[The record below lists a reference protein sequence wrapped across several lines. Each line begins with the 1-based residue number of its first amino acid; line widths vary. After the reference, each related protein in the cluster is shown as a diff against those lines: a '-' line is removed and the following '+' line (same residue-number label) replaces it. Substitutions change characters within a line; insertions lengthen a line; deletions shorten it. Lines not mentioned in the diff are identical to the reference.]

1 MFSLLFQRVRRQT
14 RRAGNGG
21 MRGIVAEGK
30 PKKRGGWARTFAI
43 QLLILVVTLGIAEV
57 VLRVIDLRYLRAHR
71 VGADRIYNYDAELGW
86 FPVPNSDVSFTGMRT
101 IRVHHNS
108 LGLRDIEPDTTPKPT
123 VAFVGDSF
131 VWGYDAEQNERFTEI
146 LRVKMPAQRI
156 INAGVTAYGTDQEY
170 LLLRRLWD
178 RIRPN
183 VVVLM
188 VCTDN
193 DRKDNTVNTR
203 SDGPYKPYFDMTRS
217 AFEGIPVPW
226 SRHLYFADNW
236 LARNS
241 WVFRVAVS
249 AYVLIAHPPVSVPD
263 PTERLIGM
271 MKEFV
276 ESKGV
281 KFLVGLQYRDP
292 ALEAALTGMKIPYTS
307 FDGAEHEFG
316 DGDHW
321 TPKGHE
327 LVAERLLTLLND
339 NGAAAPAQ

>member
-1 MFSLLFQRVRRQT
+1 MKTIEAVVPRNLL
-14 RRAGNGG
+14 
-21 MRGIVAEGK
+21 GIVADGNPARK
-30 PKKRGGWARTFAI
+30 GSWARTIAI
-43 QLLILVVTLGIAEV
+43 QLLILVATLGAAEV
-57 VLRVIDLRYLRAHR
+57 VLRVIDLRYLRTHR

-86 FPVPNSDVSFTGMRT
+86 FPVPNSEVSFNGMRT
-101 IRVHHNS
+101 IRVRHNS
-108 LGLRDIEPDTTPKPT
+108 LGLRDVEPGTTPKPSI
-123 VAFVGDSF
+123 AFFGDSF

-146 LRVKMPAQRI
+146 LRAKMPHERI
-156 INAGVTAYGTDQEY
+156 VNAGVTAYGTDQEY

-178 RIRPN
+178 RIQPN

-188 VCTDN
+188 VCVDN

-203 SDGPYKPYFDMTRS
+203 NDGPYKPYFNMTRG
-217 AFEGIPVPW
+217 AFAGIPVPW
-226 SRHLYFADNW
+226 SRHLYFADNR

-241 WVFRVAVS
+241 WLLRVATS
-249 AYVLIAHPPVSVPD
+249 AYVLIAHPQVVVPD

-276 ESKGV
+276 ESKGA

-292 ALEAALTGMKIPYTS
+292 ALEAALAGMKIPYAW

-327 LVAERLLTLLND
+327 LVAERLLTLFTE
-339 NGAAAPAQ
+339 NGVAASAQ

>member
-1 MFSLLFQRVRRQT
+1 MKTIEAVVPRNLL
-14 RRAGNGG
+14 
-21 MRGIVAEGK
+21 GIVADGNPARK
-30 PKKRGGWARTFAI
+30 GSWARTIAI
-43 QLLILVVTLGIAEV
+43 QLLILVATLGAAEV
-57 VLRVIDLRYLRAHR
+57 VLRVIDLRYLRTHR

-86 FPVPNSDVSFTGMRT
+86 FPVPNSEVSFNGMRT
-101 IRVHHNS
+101 IRVRHNS
-108 LGLRDIEPDTTPKPT
+108 LGLRDVEPGTTPKPSI
-123 VAFVGDSF
+123 AFFGDSF

-146 LRVKMPAQRI
+146 LRAKMPQERI
-156 INAGVTAYGTDQEY
+156 VNAGVTAYGTDQEY
-170 LLLRRLWD
+170 LLLRRLWE
-178 RIRPN
+178 RIQPN

-188 VCTDN
+188 VCVDN

-203 SDGPYKPYFDMTRS
+203 NDGPYKPYFNMTRG
-217 AFEGIPVPW
+217 AFAGIPVPW
-226 SRHLYFADNW
+226 SRHLYFADNR

-241 WVFRVAVS
+241 WLLRVATS
-249 AYVLIAHPPVSVPD
+249 AYVLIAHPQVVVPD

-276 ESKGV
+276 ESKGA

-292 ALEAALTGMKIPYTS
+292 ALEAALAGMKIPYAW

-327 LVAERLLTLLND
+327 LVAERLLTLFTE
-339 NGAAAPAQ
+339 NGVAASAQ

>member
-1 MFSLLFQRVRRQT
+1 MAAEARE
-14 RRAGNGG
+14 
-21 MRGIVAEGK
+21 IVASQRHRK
-30 PKKRGGWARTFAI
+30 TGGWARSIAI
-43 QLLILVVTLGIAEV
+43 QLLILIVTLGAAEV

-71 VGADRIYNYDAELGW
+71 VGADRIYNYDTELGW
-86 FPVPNSDVSFTGMRT
+86 FPVPNSDVSFTGIRT

-108 LGLRDIEPDTTPKPT
+108 LGFRDIEPDTAPKPT
-123 VAFVGDSF
+123 IAFVGDSF
-131 VWGYDAEQNERFTEI
+131 VWGYDVEQNVRFTEV
-146 LRVKMPAQRI
+146 LRAKLPEQRI

-170 LLLRRLWD
+170 LLLGRMWD
-178 RIRPN
+178 RIKPD

-188 VCTDN
+188 VCVDN

-203 SDGPYKPYFDMTRS
+203 QDGPYKPYFDLAHD
-217 AFEGIPVPW
+217 AFRGIPVPW

-241 WVFRVAVS
+241 WIFRVAVS
-249 AYVLIAHPPVSVPD
+249 AYVLIAHPPLRVPD

-276 ESKGV
+276 ESKGAT
-281 KFLVGLQYRDP
+281 FLVGLQLREP
-292 ALEAALTGMKIPYTS
+292 ALEAALTAMKIPYTS

-327 LVAERLLTLLND
+327 LVAERLLALFSE
-339 NGAAAPAQ
+339 NGLAAPAQ

>member
-1 MFSLLFQRVRRQT
+1 MTTVAQPASRSGRVLRAIAVQVAIVIATLLV
-14 RRAGNGG
+14 
-21 MRGIVAEGK
+21 
-30 PKKRGGWARTFAI
+30 
-43 QLLILVVTLGIAEV
+43 AEV

-71 VGADRIYNYDAELGW
+71 VGAERIYNYDAELGW

-101 IRVHHNS
+101 IRSRHNS
-108 LGLRDIEPDTTPKPT
+108 LGLRDIEPDTTAKPT
-123 VAFVGDSF
+123 IAFFGDSF

-146 LRVKMPAQRI
+146 LRAKLTDQRI
-156 INAGVTAYGTDQEY
+156 VNAGVTAYGTDQEY

-178 RIRPN
+178 RLKPN

-193 DRKDNTVNTR
+193 DRKDNTANTR
-203 SDGPYKPYFDMTRS
+203 QDGPYKPYFDMTRGT
-217 AFEGIPVPW
+217 FEGIPVPW
-226 SRHLYFADNW
+226 SRHLYFADSW

-249 AYVLIAHPPVSVPD
+249 AYVLIAHSPVSVPD

-271 MKEFV
+271 MKDFV
-276 ESKGV
+276 ESKGA
-281 KFLVGLQYRDP
+281 KFLVGLQYREP
-292 ALEAALTGMKIPYTS
+292 ALEAALSNMKIPFTS
-307 FDGAEHEFG
+307 FEGADHEYG

-327 LVAERLLTLLND
+327 QVADRLLTLLRE
-339 NGAAAPAQ
+339 NGVAAPAQ